1 MIQSATFW
9 LVLAAATVVYWLLPA
24 RLRLGFLGLA
34 SFAYLAALET
44 VGVVLLVGWTIV
56 FFYLAPEAA
65 RRGRRGGLIL
75 AGLVGAILG
84 YMIWQKYLP
93 AILAM
98 LADASPGVAIAVP
111 LGISYYTFKLIH
123 YAVESA
129 RGNIRDRSLA
139 AFFCYIFLFP
149 IFTAG
154 PIERFDH
161 FMANIAPRFDWQD
174 MAEGATRIAHGLIKI
189 FVFAKLVQPGIFGL
203 GLPTNAAA
211 LTAGLGDFAVWQVWG
226 FLILTYIYAYL
237 DFSAYSD
244 IAIGASRLFG
254 IRILENFNF
263 PILAANISEFWKRWH
278 MTLAG
283 WCQIYV
289 YMPVLARARS
299 PYAAVYATF
308 TAMGLWHGATAG
320 WLMWGLYHATCVA
333 LYMAW
338 ARHARRYGWWR
349 TATRG
354 RARYLGIPFTFLAVS
369 ASYAFS
375 STNAGGWMAVRV
387 FLTLFGIR
395 TD

>member
-1 MIQSATFW
+1 MKLCPRTC
-9 LVLAAATVVYWLLPA
+9 TP
-24 RLRLGFLGLA
+24 R
-34 SFAYLAALET
+34 
-44 VGVVLLVGWTIV
+44 
-56 FFYLAPEAA
+56 AP
-65 RRGRRGGLIL
+65 
-75 AGLVGAILG
+75 
-84 YMIWQKYLP
+84 
-93 AILAM
+93 
-98 LADASPGVAIAVP
+98 
-111 LGISYYTFKLIH
+111 
-123 YAVESA
+123 
-129 RGNIRDRSLA
+129 
-139 AFFCYIFLFP
+139 
-149 IFTAG
+149 
-154 PIERFDH
+154 
-161 FMANIAPRFDWQD
+161 
-174 MAEGATRIAHGLIKI
+174 
-189 FVFAKLVQPGIFGL
+189 
-203 GLPTNAAA
+203 
-211 LTAGLGDFAVWQVWG
+211 
-226 FLILTYIYAYL
+226 
-237 DFSAYSD
+237 
-244 IAIGASRLFG
+244 SRLFG